1 MDSEDINFTLSG
13 SGISNF
19 VSHKPLESED
29 IRAAIETELS
39 GRVTLDSTQ
48 ILRRLNT
55 ETIETELVDNVL
67 QGFEERNSGPISALK
82 TLVRNEEAD
91 EKAVYPHLRNI
102 LADITSFGSGT
113 YSRNRAVKDSFLE
126 IRPLASQGLIPK
138 GSDKTKVPQTL
149 AQTADYARLH
159 MSSRPF
165 QLFTVALVICGSKF
179 VVAIFD
185 RDGVTVSTDYDM
197 WEDTAIFVRVVLQI
211 TSRLSPIQLGTYPSV
226 QELEANSTLHAQIL
240 RKSKAFHCPR
250 QLRPCPETPFST
262 TNKVPWV
269 TDQWV
274 VKTAGRALWES
285 NSYLEIVKGVRAALI
300 GHHDLLNQGILHRD
314 ISPGNILLSVEPS
327 PTPGEEG
334 FLTDLEFARIQ
345 TIVTQDVREHSQRDG
360 SVVHSTHSKWHDA
373 KRGAVMTGTVQFMAI
388 ELVEAMTDDNV
399 IEHQVHHDVE
409 SIIWVL
415 AYAIGRRLIN
425 DNSKADDKVK
435 KQISKFFARAWD
447 CGSLDAIVTAK
458 SALAPLKL
466 PKLIRPLLPGPIL
479 SALEQLILL
488 MHRQMSHEVQIRQ
501 VKRKK
506 LNPLSLPLQGGPL
519 THNDILR
526 ILDECVKE
534 FGSSTKDGGLE

>member
-1 MDSEDINFTLSG
+1 MEDINTLSG

-29 IRAAIETELS
+29 VRAAIETKLS
-39 GRVTLDSTQ
+39 GRVTVDSTQ

-55 ETIETELVDNVL
+55 EALETELVTN
-67 QGFEERNSGPISALK
+67 

-91 EKAVYPHLRNI
+91 EKAMYPHL
-102 LADITSFGSGT
+102 
-113 YSRNRAVKDSFLE
+113 VHSFLE

-149 AQTADYARLH
+149 AQTANYARLH

-211 TSRLSPIQLGTYPSV
+211 TSRLSPIQLGTYPSD
-226 QELEANSTLHAQIL
+226 QELEANSNLYAQI
-240 RKSKAFHCPR
+240 RKKSEVFHCPQ

-274 VKTAGRALWES
+274 VKPAGRALWES

-314 ISPGNILLSVEPS
+314 INPGNILLSVEPS

-334 FLTDLEFARIQ
+334 ILMDLEFARIQ
-345 TIVTQDVREHSQRDG
+345 TTVTQDVQEHPQRDG
-360 SVVHSTHSKWHDA
+360 SIVHSTHSKC
-373 KRGAVMTGTVQFMAI
+373 GAVMTGTVQFMAI
-388 ELVEAMTDDNV
+388 ELVEAMMDDNV
-399 IEHQVHHDVE
+399 IEHQVHHDME

-425 DNSKADDKVK
+425 DNSEADDETKEK
-435 KQISKFFARAWD
+435 ISKFFARAWG

-458 SALAPLKL
+458 SALVPLKL
-466 PKLIRPLLPGPIL
+466 PKPIRPLLPGPIL
-479 SALEQLILL
+479 SVLRQLSLL
-488 MHRQMSHEVQIRQ
+488 MYRQMTHEVQIRQ
-501 VKRKK
+501 MKRKE

-519 THNDILR
+519 THNDILG
-526 ILDECVKE
+526 ILDKCVKK
-534 FGSSTKDGGLE
+534 FGSSTNDGGLK